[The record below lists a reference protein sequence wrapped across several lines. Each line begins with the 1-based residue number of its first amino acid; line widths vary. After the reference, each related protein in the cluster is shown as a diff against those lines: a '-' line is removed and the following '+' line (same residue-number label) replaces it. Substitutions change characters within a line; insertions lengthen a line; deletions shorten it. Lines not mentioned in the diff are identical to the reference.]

1 MAFLINFCPLASL
14 AMLNETFFCD
24 FQTPWMCHNN
34 PRKISHQITF
44 LDFEKVQILILEILR
59 KSFVLSMKMNKAS
72 LAARGLEGEMK

>member
-1 MAFLINFCPLASL
+1 
-14 AMLNETFFCD
+14 
-24 FQTPWMCHNN
+24 MCRNN
-34 PRKISHQITF
+34 PRKITF